1 MKALSLIPVVLAAL
15 FLTPRVEAATIT
27 VTAGF
32 NPATAITVFPQGPP
46 TATFTLAIGSWDGT
60 TFTQFGTTVSDTG
73 TINGAFTAT
82 GPTEVSG
89 EVIHVYVGVGPVN
102 VSGGQFVL
110 LRSAQNTAFPSD
122 VSATLASATFNMHN
136 SIPGTV
142 VYVTG
147 NPGSLLQGNEVW
159 FIPEP
164 SSMLFGLLGGFGL
177 LRRRR

>member
-15 FLTPRVEAATIT
+15 FPTLRVEAATVT

-32 NPATAITVFPQGPP
+32 NAATAITVHPDPFGGN
-46 TATFTLAIGSWDGT
+46 FTLAVGSWDGT
-60 TFTQFGTTVSDTG
+60 TFTQFGSTSTDTG
-73 TINGAFTAT
+73 TINGSFTAT
-82 GPTEVSG
+82 APTEVSG

-164 SSMLFGLLGGFGL
+164 SSMLFGLLGGLGL